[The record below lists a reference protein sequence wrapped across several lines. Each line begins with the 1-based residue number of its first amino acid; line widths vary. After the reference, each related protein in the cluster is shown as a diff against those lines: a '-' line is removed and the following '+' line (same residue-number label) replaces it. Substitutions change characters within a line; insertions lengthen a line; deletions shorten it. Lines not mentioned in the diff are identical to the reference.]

1 MRQSAWAAVRRT
13 AVRTWLG
20 AAAAGLLVAGG
31 LVSCSDSGP
40 GCETGLVDTTSGT
53 VCGAISDVIDLEDAQ
68 TDVFVGIP
76 FAESTAGANRWQPP
90 IPKARMPG
98 VFSATAIPP
107 ACPQTL
113 DPPFGPTSGTSE
125 DCLTVNVWRPQGIRA
140 GRKLP
145 VMVWIYG
152 GSFRNGGTSVPVY
165 NGGYLAA
172 KNGVVVVTLNYR
184 LGALGFLSGTD
195 GLTGNYGL
203 LDQQLAFEWVRD
215 NAEAFG
221 GDPEKITIF
230 GESAGAMSV
239 GLHMMSIPSSTGLFR
254 AGIMQSNPLGIPY
267 KTLAQSVPIGAAFK
281 QAVGCGGQGL
291 DCLRSVSADAIV
303 AAQVS
308 TELQLLS
315 LYGSKLAGFLVF
327 DPVID
332 GGFVVQDP
340 TIAAQDGTLDLPTV
354 LGTTHDE
361 GTIFVAEVANLL
373 GGTISEANYV
383 LLLTLLFGADD
394 VPKIVA
400 VYGSNPGGDNTAI
413 LSRIATDYLF
423 GCANRFVARQAR
435 SSVHA
440 YEFDETSLNIWQ
452 GQVPACDNEACH
464 GDDVPFTFHVDQPL
478 GFTFTPDQA
487 KLSDEMVGYWGA
499 FATGLD
505 PNRSGLL
512 SWPEFTPSGL
522 EYLILDTPALSTA
535 VNPIPNCDFWDGIGY
550 DLGVTF
556 EALAARAAQIAGP
569 R

>member
-1 MRQSAWAAVRRT
+1 MRHSAWVAVRRT
-13 AVRTWLG
+13 AVRTWIG
-20 AAAAGLLVAGG
+20 AAAVGVLVAGG
-31 LVSCSDSGP
+31 LGCSDSGP

-53 VCGAISDVIDLEDAQ
+53 VCGGISDVIDLPDAQ
-68 TDVFVGIP
+68 TDVFLGIP
-76 FAESTAGANRWQPP
+76 FAETTAGENRWQPP
-90 IPKARMPG
+90 IPKVRMPG
-98 VFSATAIPP
+98 VFSATATPL

-113 DPPFGPTSGTSE
+113 DPPFGPSSGTSE
-125 DCLTVNVWRPQGIRA
+125 DCLSLNVWRPRGVRA

-172 KNGVVVVTLNYR
+172 TNDVVLVTINYR
-184 LGALGFLSGTD
+184 LGALGFLSGVD

-203 LDQQLAFEWVRD
+203 LDQQLAFQWVRD
-215 NAEAFG
+215 NAESFG
-221 GDPEKITIF
+221 GDPEKVTIF

-239 GLHMMSIPSSTGLFR
+239 GLHTMSIPSSTGLFR

-267 KTLAQSVPIGAAFK
+267 KTLAQSVPIGAAFEK
-281 QAVGCGGQGL
+281 AVGCTGQGI

-315 LYGSKLAGFLVF
+315 LYGAKLAGFLVF
-327 DPVID
+327 APVID
-332 GGFVVQDP
+332 GTFVTLDP
-340 TIAAQDGTLDLPTV
+340 PIAAQNGALQLPTV
-354 LGTTHDE
+354 LGTTLDE
-361 GTIFVAEVANLL
+361 GTIFIAGVADLF
-373 GGTISEANYV
+373 GGTISEANY
-383 LLLTLLFGADD
+383 LLLLGLIFGADN

-400 VYGSNPGGDNTAI
+400 VYGSNPGGDNSAI
-413 LSRIATDYLF
+413 LSRVATDYLF
-423 GCANRFVARQAR
+423 GCANRYVARQAR
-435 SSVHA
+435 SSLYA

-478 GFTFTPDQA
+478 GFTFTPAQA

-512 SWPEFTPSGL
+512 TWPGFTPSGL
-522 EYLILDTPALSTA
+522 EYLILDTPSLSTA
-535 VNPIPNCDFWDGIGY
+535 VDPIPNCDFWDGIGY
-550 DLGVTF
+550 DLGATF
-556 EALAARAAQIAGP
+556 AALAERAAQISGRP
-569 R
+569 